1 MPMRHTMDG
10 VVNIGL
16 PAVGALDA
24 LAGVA
29 REGADAAVERSLAAA
44 RELLGMRLAYI
55 AELSEDELRFVA
67 LDGDATPFGG
77 PGPGSVMPRTDTLCD
92 RMLRGEIP
100 NVIPDTAATPDVD
113 EVARPLGVGAYVGVP
128 VRLVDG
134 TVYGSLCC
142 VSDHPAPGLRE
153 RDARLL
159 DVLARIIAD
168 QIDRERHQRREARLE
183 GEATAGQALLAALKA
198 RERYTA
204 EHSAAVVELSTAVA
218 RELGLSE
225 EETVQVAQVALLH
238 DVGKL
243 GVPEAILQ
251 KPGALTDA
259 EWRIVRAHPAIGE
272 RVVASI
278 ATLAHL
284 APAVRA
290 EHERWDGGGY
300 PDGLAGA
307 AIPLASR
314 ICLACDA
321 WHAMTSDRPYRPAL
335 READARAE
343 LRRHAGAQFCPRTVE
358 ALLTVLAG
366 KRSGPAPEKAPDAAA
381 QPESELRALIAV
393 ASAVAAAHRLEDVL
407 EVVAEETRRVVGAS
421 SVSISRW
428 EREQDRVRT
437 LINVGELGPDEER
450 FPTGETY
457 ALADYPLAARLLRE
471 GESYVI
477 SRGDPDLGVHDRQL
491 LDALDKGSYIGVPVI
506 FDGRTWGKLESF
518 ANVGAVPF
526 TRRHVPFMEAIA
538 GQVGAAI
545 GRAELFSRVNALA
558 YSDPLTGLGNRR
570 SLDERLEAAVERG
583 GELAIAFC
591 DLDGLKQIN
600 DTRGHDA
607 GDRAIRC
614 AADAL
619 AAAAHGHPGASV
631 YRVGGD
637 EFCVVLEGGDAGA
650 AAALAGAG
658 SGALAELDEPLS
670 LSCGAAALRPGAR
683 PADLFRAADTAQY
696 AAKRQGPGRVVI
708 AGDDAP
714 APPPMPG
721 GRRARRDRTDAEA
734 RALAHELL
742 AAIDGAPETERA
754 DRLTAALRAT

>member
-1 MPMRHTMDG
+1 MPMHQAMDG
-10 VVNIGL
+10 VLNIGV
-16 PAVGALDA
+16 PAFAELDT
-24 LAGVA
+24 LADVA
-29 REGADAAVERSLAAA
+29 RGRAEAAIERSLAAA
-44 RELLGMRLAYI
+44 RELLGMQLAYI
-55 AELSEDELRFVA
+55 AELSDEELRFVA
-67 LDGDATPFGG
+67 LDGEAGPFGDLG
-77 PGPGSVMPRTDTLCD
+77 PGTVLPRTDTLCD
-92 RMLRGEIP
+92 RMLSGRVG
-100 NVIPDTAATPDVD
+100 NVISDVAATPGAAD
-113 EVARPLGVGAYVGVP
+113 AGSSHGIGAYVGVP

-142 VSDHPAPGLRE
+142 VSDHAAPALRE
-153 RDARLL
+153 RDARVL

-168 QIDRERHQRREARLE
+168 QIDRDRQQRREARLE

-204 EHSAAVVELSTAVA
+204 EHSEAVVELSTAVA
-218 RELGLSE
+218 RELGLSDE
-225 EETVQVAQVALLH
+225 EIVQVAQVALLH

-251 KPGALTDA
+251 KPGSLTDA

-278 ATLAHL
+278 ASLAHL

-290 EHERWDGGGY
+290 EHERWDGRGY
-300 PDGLAGA
+300 PDGLAGP

-321 WHAMTSDRPYRPAL
+321 WHAMTSDRPYRDAL
-335 READARAE
+335 SRDEARAE
-343 LRRHAGAQFCPRTVE
+343 LRRHAGAQFCPRTVD
-358 ALLTVLAG
+358 ALLTVLDGRPSA
-366 KRSGPAPEKAPDAAA
+366 PAPEVALDAAA

-428 EREQDRVRT
+428 EREHDRVRT
-437 LINVGELGPDEER
+437 LINVGELGPGEER
-450 FPTGETY
+450 FPTEETY

-471 GESYVI
+471 GASYVI
-477 SRGDPDLGVHDRQL
+477 SRGDRDLGVHDRQL

-518 ANVGAVPF
+518 AHVGAVPF
-526 TRRHVPFMEAIA
+526 TRRHVPFLEAIA

-558 YSDPLTGLGNRR
+558 YADPLTGLGNRR
-570 SLDERLEAAVERG
+570 ALDERLDAAVERG

-591 DLDGLKQIN
+591 DLDALKQIN

-607 GDRAIRC
+607 GDCAIRR

-619 AAAAHGHPGASV
+619 ATAAEGHAGASV
-631 YRVGGD
+631 CRVGGD
-637 EFCVVLEGGDAGA
+637 EFCVVLEGGDAA
-650 AAALAGAG
+650 AAAAIAGAA
-658 SGALAELDEPLS
+658 GATLAALDDPLS

-683 PADLFRAADTAQY
+683 PADLFRAADAAQY
-696 AAKRQGPGRVVI
+696 AAKRQGPGRVAI
-708 AGDDAP
+708 AGEETVPAAP
-714 APPPMPG
+714 PG
-721 GRRARRDRTDAEA
+721 GRRARRDRTDVET
-734 RALAHELL
+734 RALAARLL
-742 AAIDGAPETERA
+742 AAIDGAPEAERVK
-754 DRLTAALRAT
+754 RLTAALRAET